1 MYEFTVTTLTS
12 GRLLQDL
19 NYIYICIYMRNEC
32 MAVVDWRY
40 VSLRLQA
47 HYVRLKPA
55 HLGAGSDS
63 GWVRSRQED
72 AVVHG
77 RLHGIS

>member
-1 MYEFTVTTLTS
+1 
-12 GRLLQDL
+12 
-19 NYIYICIYMRNEC
+19 

-47 HYVRLKPA
+47 HYVRLEPA

-72 AVVHG
+72 AVAHG
-77 RLHGIS
+77 GLHGISRGR